1 MKKKAVQFITVAAMT
16 AAVAMSAVAAEE
28 HSGFLGD
35 YSQLA
40 KEKDAAGE
48 DVLRYVSPKIKPGDY
63 QKLLIDPIQ
72 FYPAPKPT
80 DKVGDQALTDIRN
93 YMDKALRAGLG
104 SKLPLASEPGPGVL
118 RVRPAITAV
127 DTKNQGLKPYELLP
141 VGFIISRGVVGKAK
155 EATIELE
162 VEVVDSATGERL
174 AALVRKGV
182 GAKIE
187 DKDGQLSLPH
197 IRPVLDKWIDTG
209 SNFLAERVK

>member
-1 MKKKAVQFITVAAMT
+1 MKKAVQFITVAAMSAT
-16 AAVAMSAVAAEE
+16 LAMSAVAAD

-40 KEKDAAGE
+40 KEKDTAGE
-48 DVLRYVSPKIKPGDY
+48 EVLRYISPKLKPGAY
-63 QKLLIDPIQ
+63 QKVLIDPIQ

-80 DKVGDQALTDIRN
+80 SQVGDQALTDIRN
-93 YMDKALRAGLG
+93 YMDKALREGLG

-118 RVRPAITAV
+118 RIRPAITAV
-127 DTKNQGLKPYELLP
+127 DTKHQGLKPYELLP
-141 VGFIISRGVVGKAK
+141 VGFIISRGIVGKAK

-162 VEVVDSATGERL
+162 VEVVDSATGERM

-197 IRPVLDKWIDTG
+197 IRPVLDKWIDVG
-209 SNFLAERVK
+209 SSFFAAQVK